1 MLRQKTIEE
10 LKKILKED
18 YGHDLSIK
26 EAAEAANVL
35 VRFFDLLAE
44 TYYQNTIQ
52 ENHKTK
58 RSSVNNQEI

>member
-1 MLRQKTIEE
+1 MLKEETIKE

-18 YGHDLSIK
+18 YGQDLSLK
-26 EAAEAANVL
+26 EATEAADIL

-58 RSSVNNQEI
+58 RSSVNNQKI